1 MGHITAELT
10 KGWMME
16 GIGMQVILRIL
27 LSLALAAII
36 GCERSSKRHSA
47 GMRTF
52 MRSVYLL
59 QQPCSQICICP
70 VNFLLG
76 SLLFQERPLW
86 ALPC

>member
-52 MRSVYLL
+52 AGQCICYSSRAHRSVSV
-59 QQPCSQICICP
+59 Q
-70 VNFLLG
+70 
-76 SLLFQERPLW
+76 
-86 ALPC
+86 

>member
-52 MRSVYLL
+52 MLVSV
-59 QQPCSQICICP
+59 SATAA
-70 VNFLLG
+70 LLG

>member
-52 MRSVYLL
+52 YAGQCICYSSRAHRSVSV
-59 QQPCSQICICP
+59 Q
-70 VNFLLG
+70 
-76 SLLFQERPLW
+76 
-86 ALPC
+86 

>member
-36 GCERSSKRHSA
+36 GCERSSKRHSEDFYA
-47 GMRTF
+47 GQCICYSSRAH
-52 MRSVYLL
+52 RSVSV
-59 QQPCSQICICP
+59 Q
-70 VNFLLG
+70 
-76 SLLFQERPLW
+76 
-86 ALPC
+86 